1 MRKDRIETNDTGIA
15 QEVIKLIVF
24 LVSTLSY
31 LFFFFFF
38 GGGRSCF
45 LMLLS
50 TRLSLRPWVLK
61 KNRLFSKTRNILG
74 RTNTALE
81 LKFWENGG
89 SKS

>member
-38 GGGRSCF
+38 WRGEE
-45 LMLLS
+45 
-50 TRLSLRPWVLK
+50 
-61 KNRLFSKTRNILG
+61 LFFNAI
-74 RTNTALE
+74 E
-81 LKFWENGG
+81 H
-89 SKS
+89 